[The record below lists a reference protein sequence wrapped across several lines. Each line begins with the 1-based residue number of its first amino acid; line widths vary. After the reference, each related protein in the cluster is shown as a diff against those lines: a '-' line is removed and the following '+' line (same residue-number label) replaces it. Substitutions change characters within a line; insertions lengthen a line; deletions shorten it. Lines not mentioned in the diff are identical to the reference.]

1 MAATAIFLGDLTK
14 GERQFTASL
23 VKHAVD
29 NSAYS
34 VKFTKR
40 AKVIEGTII
49 FKPFKS
55 TVIKPVDIPNAD
67 PPADSYT
74 IPEPSKAVKQ
84 PETKQSKPKLSYA
97 DAARAKPAVPRAR
110 PQRPAPCKAAPQ
122 VNKNSLSA
130 TTDGSSKR
138 ARDKPDSPS
147 PSTSPPSSKYSASE
161 PDDEFVAMD
170 TELDIHRW
178 TPTLCRLPSTRR
190 AGSQAAVKPAL
201 SLPYTH
207 RSPIRTHGTG
217 T

>member
-1 MAATAIFLGDLTK
+1 MAPSVSKRVAATAKVVGDLTK

-55 TVIKPVDIPNAD
+55 TVIKPVDVPNAD
-67 PPADSYT
+67 PPADPPSDSYT

-147 PSTSPPSSKYSASE
+147 PSTSPPSS
-161 PDDEFVAMD
+161 D
-170 TELDIHRW
+170 
-178 TPTLCRLPSTRR
+178 
-190 AGSQAAVKPAL
+190 AL
-201 SLPYTH
+201 FCFWCPHSLT
-207 RSPIRTHGTG
+207 
-217 T
+217 